1 MSTPM
6 RGRPHVS
13 SREVL
18 ADAACELFLEQGY
31 EGASIADIARR
42 AGVSRSSFFNY
53 FAGKAEILWFVFDR
67 RVEVLLSALGDP
79 ATPLDSALASFAGG
93 EAPDTLALAIVDA
106 RTMGVEQE
114 LAAGKA
120 ARQLRIGA
128 AIADRLVA
136 EGVDRN
142 RAEIVAAGYARA
154 LVAAVWSWADRGA
167 GRHRL
172 DEVVGEWLATARELF
187 G

>member
-1 MSTPM
+1 MSSPT
-6 RGRPHVS
+6 RGRPPAS

-31 EGASIADIARR
+31 EATSIAEIARR

-53 FAGKAEILWFVFDR
+53 FAGKSEILWFVFDGR
-67 RVEVLLSALGDP
+67 IAALVDALADP
-79 ATPLDSALASFAGG
+79 ARSLSDALAAFALG

-106 RTMGVEQE
+106 RTMDVEQE
-114 LAAGKA
+114 LEAGRA

-128 AIADRLVA
+128 AVTARL
-136 EGVDRN
+136 ERDGVEAV
-142 RAEIVAAGYARA
+142 RAEVIGAGYAAA
-154 LVAAVWSWADRGA
+154 LVSAVWRWADLGA

-172 DEVVGEWLATARELF
+172 DRVLGDALAVAREVL